1 MGAAAPG
8 AGRIGPNAILQLI
21 PVLDA
26 AGGRALRDRVFA
38 AGGLDRLPDT
48 EGLMDERPAGA
59 VHRALRQCLPED
71 APRLA
76 AAAGRGTADYILAHR
91 IPRLAQQ
98 VLGILP
104 AGIAER
110 LLTRA
115 IAQHAWTFAGSGTFS
130 VVSLT
135 PLVFEIADNPIVRG
149 ERSMHPVCHWHAAV
163 FERLFQVLVD
173 PRTRVEETE
182 CVAAGGR
189 ACRFE
194 VRRG

>member
-1 MGAAAPG
+1 MGAAAGP

-38 AGGLDRLPDT
+38 AGGLDGLPDT
-48 EGLMDERPAGA
+48 DGLMDEGPAGA

-71 APRLA
+71 APTLA
-76 AAAGRGTADYILAHR
+76 AKAGHGTADYILAHR
-91 IPRLAQQ
+91 IPRLAQG
-98 VLGILP
+98 LLKILP

-130 VVSLT
+130 VASLT

-149 ERSMHPVCHWHAAV
+149 ERSAHPVCHWHAAV
-163 FERLFQVLVD
+163 FERLFRVLVD
-173 PRTRVEETE
+173 PKTRVVETA
-182 CVAAGGR
+182 CGATGAP